1 MNTAIEN
8 KFDYLLQNLSETEQ
22 LDLIAHV
29 AAKLKKKHSTRSPI
43 DLAGYLAGKV
53 DPNFDIDEA
62 LQEIRRRWPKE
73 WNGHE

>member
-1 MNTAIEN
+1 MNTPTEN

-29 AAKLKKKHSTRSPI
+29 AAKLKKKHSAQSPLN
-43 DLAGYLAGKV
+43 LAGYLAGKV

-62 LQEIRRRWPKE
+62 LQEIRRGWSKE

>member
-1 MNTAIEN
+1 MNNTAAH
-8 KFDYLLQNLSETEQ
+8 KFDLLLQHLSETEQ

-29 AAKLKKKHSTRSPI
+29 AAKLKKKHSVRSPM

-53 DPNFDIDEA
+53 DPNFDIDKA
-62 LQEIRRRWPKE
+62 LKEIKIGWSKE

>member
-1 MNTAIEN
+1 MNTATEN

-29 AAKLKKKHSTRSPI
+29 AAKLKKKQSAQSPI
-43 DLAGYLAGKV
+43 DLAGFLAGKV
-53 DPNFDIDEA
+53 DSNFDIDKA
-62 LQEIRRRWPKE
+62 LQEIRRGWSKE